1 MNLEMEGIFDY
12 NDDWEKAIIPDL
24 ISEREKI
31 LIEDR
36 KKVEEADNNLTEELF
51 SGKKITE
58 NNKSVIVNAS
68 IILDKKEKPKF
79 RRENLIET
87 QKQKSE
93 SIKRKK
99 LEQKRLN
106 EIYGEAAVDEY
117 YEMYGAIQ
125 DKY

>member
-1 MNLEMEGIFDY
+1 MEGIFDY